1 MLMAENVSAEGTE
14 KKFFVVH
21 CLKQEYILG
30 FVHKENLQ
38 DLSQHAADSVK
49 VGKLT
54 NLCWEQRCV

>member
-1 MLMAENVSAEGTE
+1 MYQQKAQRRN
-14 KKFFVVH
+14 FFVLH

-54 NLCWEQRCV
+54 SVGNNAVYSET